1 MILGGIQKT
10 SLIDYPEAVSCVVFT
25 IGCNMACG
33 YCHNPELSKPIQPIK
48 TGYTEEMF
56 FNFLKERK
64 EKLEGIVITGGEPT
78 IHDDLPEFIKKI
90 KNLGFKVKLDTQGTR
105 PDMVEQLLEERLLDY
120 VAMDVKAPI
129 ERYREV
135 TVSMVNTD
143 DILKSIKLIMEKA
156 PNYEFRTTIVK
167 GQLDAEDF
175 EKIGKMIKGAPLY
188 ALQKFVVYGKT
199 LDPNFMKREGYSNEK
214 MQKFKKIMEKYANK
228 VIIR

>member
-25 IGCNMACG
+25 MGCNMACG
-33 YCHNPELSKPIQPIK
+33 YCHNPELSKPVQPIK
-48 TGYTEEMF
+48 TGYTEEIF

-64 EKLEGIVITGGEPT
+64 EKLEAVVITGGEPT

-90 KNLGFKVKLDTQGTR
+90 KNMGFKVKLDTQGTR
-105 PDMVEQLLEERLLDY
+105 PDMVEQLLEDRLLDY

-129 ERYREV
+129 ERYREI

-199 LDPNFMKREGYSNEK
+199 LDPNFMKREGYSDEE